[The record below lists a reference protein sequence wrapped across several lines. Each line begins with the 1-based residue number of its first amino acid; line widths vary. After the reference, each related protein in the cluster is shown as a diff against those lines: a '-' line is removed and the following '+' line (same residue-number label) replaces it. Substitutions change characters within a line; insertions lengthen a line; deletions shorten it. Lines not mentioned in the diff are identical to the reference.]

1 MLGFY
6 SYDVGDIRILGR
18 SLETLG
24 LENARRL
31 IAYVPQEPYLFETSI
46 MENIRY
52 GKLDASDE
60 EVIEAAKQ
68 ANANEFILKQKNG
81 YDTVISNRGQSL
93 SGGERQR
100 VAIARAILK
109 DAPIILFDEA
119 TSALDNESER
129 LIQEAI
135 AKLEENKTVTMIAH
149 RKATIELAD
158 VEIMI

>member
-1 MLGFY
+1 M
-6 SYDVGDIRILGR
+6 
-18 SLETLG
+18 ETLG